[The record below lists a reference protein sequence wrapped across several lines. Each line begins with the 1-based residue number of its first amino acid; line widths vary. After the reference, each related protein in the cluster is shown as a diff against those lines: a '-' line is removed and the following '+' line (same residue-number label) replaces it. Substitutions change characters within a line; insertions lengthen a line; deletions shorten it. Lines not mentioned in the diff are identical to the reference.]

1 MAVRAIDCFGEPMY
15 LAALGGGVARDA
27 LLSHSAKGIHR
38 ILTANRRAGRDA
50 TGIRPRERATASRTH
65 RPSQTAAA

>member
-1 MAVRAIDCFGEPMY
+1 MHSASSRTSWLTVLAFSLPCLNSPSRVRAIDCFGEPLY

-38 ILTANRRAGRDA
+38 ILTAN
-50 TGIRPRERATASRTH
+50 
-65 RPSQTAAA
+65 

>member
-1 MAVRAIDCFGEPMY
+1 MAPAVARRADRPQSQESPKDDVAVRSIDCFGEPLY

-38 ILTANRRAGRDA
+38 ILTAN
-50 TGIRPRERATASRTH
+50 
-65 RPSQTAAA
+65 